1 MRFVITGEWNRNT
14 LLRVIVLFFLFYC
27 FAFWLTNFG
36 LYFFKMGLTYQS
48 VVDYYLGSSQNFTQ
62 PRSLMGLM
70 EVSHF
75 HLFAMGIFLVTLTHL
90 LLFVPAPIGLKL
102 ALIVLSFTSA
112 FCDEASSWLVRF
124 VSPGFAYLKIASFIT
139 LQTSVLVI
147 IALAVW
153 AVAFA
158 KPSAYTDSNTRTRVS

>member
-1 MRFVITGEWNRNT
+1 MRFVITGEWNKNT

-75 HLFAMGIFLVTLTHL
+75 HLFAMGIFLVALMHL
-90 LLFVPAPIGLKL
+90 LLFVPVNGALKM
-102 ALIVLSFTSA
+102 ALIVAAFSSA
-112 FCDEASSWLVRF
+112 FLDEASGWLIVF
-124 VSPGFAYLKIASFIT
+124 VSPVFAYMKIASFVT
-139 LQTSVLVI
+139 LQLSLIVT
-147 IALAVW
+147 IALSVW
-153 AVAFA
+153 TVWT
-158 KPSAYTDSNTRTRVS
+158 SQRNAYTDSNVRAR